1 MHRRPRPTPPCPPC
15 CHCLRCRIKLVTMA
29 GGPLSFWN
37 DWASQIGVLLS
48 LFFQVM
54 LHIFANIRRHK
65 DGSNWLRFPL
75 WVAYQL
81 SDSTATYAAGQLLF
95 SGATKDHHLI
105 AFWVPFLLLHLGG
118 PDNITAYAL
127 EDSKLW
133 GRHLLSLL
141 VQVLGAGYVLYKHI
155 VGSGTF
161 LMVAAILI
169 SVVGAAKY
177 GERTWALRSAKFS
190 SLRSSLKVRSHDIH
204 HQQFYTEY
212 QDWYSDDEL
221 VLQHAHSLFHICKR
235 GIVDCVIAV
244 DDSDSQNEVDSLD
257 SKIIQRFWKD
267 RQNMWRVMEM
277 ELSLMYDILYTK
289 AGAVHTWVGYCIR
302 VISPPAIAT
311 SLVLFQLSSKDDYS
325 LVDVAITY
333 TLLGGAL
340 FLETKSLLVALGSSW
355 VFAFL
360 CTTQWDWL
368 RHSALCA
375 GRWHRLRHTLFSL
388 RRSWPGKM
396 IMTVSSRRWSGTMG
410 QRNMLRS
417 CARQVDPMS
426 QCLGNLSKMLNL
438 GEWWD
443 RRQLWTIDV
452 PEKVKKFAW
461 SNVTAVDMNT
471 MGLLRTGWGKAAL
484 DEEHYPGLL
493 IELDVFHGVD
503 FHESVISWH
512 IATDLILAETDR
524 RGDHVSDDDV
534 ELVSVLSNYMMFLLV
549 GSPDMLPGLPQ
560 NWLYEQTCK
569 QLEKIRSKHVAG
581 SPRKSVCTVLKD
593 LFRPHHHR
601 GWKPSELEKEIA
613 IDILKQLE
621 DPNFNNPRLSY
632 ARTIA
637 RTVLRRKENK
647 VRMLQGLWLDFLF
660 YAANRC
666 NREAHARKL
675 GSGGE
680 LLTVVWLYQEHL
692 HQVKQDRKKRQSPV

>member
-1 MHRRPRPTPPCPPC
+1 
-15 CHCLRCRIKLVTMA
+15 MA
-29 GGPLSFWN
+29 GGALGFWN

-48 LFFQVM
+48 LFFQFL
-54 LHIFANIRRHK
+54 LHMFANIRRCK
-65 DGSNWLRFPL
+65 DGSYWLRFPL

-141 VQVLGAGYVLYKHI
+141 VQVLGAGYVLYRHI
-155 VGSGTF
+155 IGSGTL

-169 SVVGAAKY
+169 SVVGVAKY

-190 SLRSSLKVRSHDIH
+190 NLQSSLKVRTHDMH
-204 HQQFYTEY
+204 HQQFYTEH
-212 QDWYSDDEL
+212 QDWYNDGDP

-244 DDSDSQNEVDSLD
+244 DDSDSENEVDSQD
-257 SKIIQRFWKD
+257 IKIIHGLLKD
-267 RQNMWRVMEM
+267 REQMWRVMEM

-289 AGAVHTWVGYCIR
+289 ASAVHCWFGYCIR
-302 VISPPAIAT
+302 VIAPLAIAT

-325 LVDVAITY
+325 LVDVVITY
-333 TLLGGAL
+333 ILLGGAL
-340 FLETKSLLVALGSSW
+340 VLETKSLLVALGSSW
-355 VFAFL
+355 AFAFL
-360 CTTQWDWL
+360 CATQWDWL

-375 GRWHRLRHTLFSL
+375 GRWHRLRHTLFFL
-388 RRSWPGKM
+388 RWSWLGKM
-396 IMTVSSRRWSGTMG
+396 TIMTGSSRRWSGTMG
-410 QRNMLRS
+410 QRNMVRS
-417 CARQVDPMS
+417 CTRQVDPMNRS
-426 QCLGNLSKMLNL
+426 LGKLCKTLSL

-443 RRQLWTIDV
+443 RRYLWTIDV
-452 PEKVKKFAW
+452 SEKVKKPAEKW
-461 SNVTAVDMNT
+461 ILSRRSVGDMNT
-471 MGLLRTGWGKAAL
+471 MGLRRTKWGELAL
-484 DEEHYPGLL
+484 NEEDYPGLL
-493 IELDVFHGVD
+493 KDLEGYHGVD

-512 IATDLILAETDR
+512 IATDLILAEIDR
-524 RGDHVSDDDV
+524 RGDHVSDDQV

-549 GSPDMLPGLPQ
+549 DSPDMLPGLPQ
-560 NWLYEQTCK
+560 KWLYEQTCK
-569 QLEKIRSKHVAG
+569 QLKKICTKHIAG
-581 SPRKSVCTVLKD
+581 SAGNSFWTMLKN

-613 IDILKQLE
+613 IDILSE
-621 DPNFNNPRLSY
+621 FERSNVSNPRLTY
-632 ARTIA
+632 ARAIA
-637 RTVLRRKENK
+637 VKLLHRKED
-647 VRMLQGLWLDFLF
+647 VVYALLLLWVDFLAH
-660 YAANRC
+660 AANRC

-680 LLTVVWLYQEHL
+680 LLTVIWLYQEHL
-692 HQVKQDRKKRQSPV
+692 HQVKEEIRKGQNPV